1 MLKVTVVTVVIDDIK
16 VAVVKP
22 VVELFT
28 VFIKVVTV
36 LNKMVK
42 W

>member
-16 VAVVKP
+16 VAVVKA
-22 VVELFT
+22 VVELIT